1 MEPVLIML
9 IIMSVPL
16 SAIIG
21 SYYLKTEK
29 LKLQSGETKS
39 IPTEERQLLK
49 QLLAQNLELK
59 ERVQNLETIVTDL
72 DRAIDDQKIISGK
85 L

>member
-21 SYYLKTEK
+21 SYYHKIEK
-29 LKLQSGETKS
+29 LKIDRGQGSMPS
-39 IPTEERQLLK
+39 EERQLLK
-49 QLLAQNLELK
+49 QVLAQNLELK
-59 ERVQNLETIVTDL
+59 GRVQNLETIVTDL
-72 DRAIDDQKIISGK
+72 DRSIDDQKALSNK